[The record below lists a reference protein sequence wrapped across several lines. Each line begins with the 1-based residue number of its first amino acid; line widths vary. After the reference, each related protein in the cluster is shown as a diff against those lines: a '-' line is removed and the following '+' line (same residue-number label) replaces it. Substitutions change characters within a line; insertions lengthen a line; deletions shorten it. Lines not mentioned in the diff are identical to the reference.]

1 MAKAKYLNG
10 KDLMLFVG
18 GKAIAL
24 AKTCQL
30 QLSGDTLDTDNKDC
44 GIWAGTDIGSL
55 SWQVSSEAVA
65 SVDEEVTAA
74 VVYDDLF
81 DLFVAGEP
89 VSIIVGIPTNIAAGR
104 NGVPE
109 AGWTAPS
116 DKGYTGKAIITSLEL
131 GGDKGSAGSVSVQLN
146 GDGALE
152 KLAGK

>member
-10 KDLMLFVG
+10 KDLMLFLG

-30 QLSGDTLDTDNKDC
+30 QLSGDTMDTDNKDC
-44 GIWAGTDIGSL
+44 GIWTGTDISSL

-74 VVYDDLF
+74 VVYDDMF

-89 VSIIVGIPTNIAAGR
+89 VDIIVGIPTNIADGI
-104 NGVPE
+104 NGVPDE
-109 AGWTAPS
+109 GWTAPS

-146 GDGALE
+146 GDGALK
-152 KLAGK
+152 KLGV